1 MRFLST
7 AIVVLGLIGCPKP
20 GPGPVVVNAVID
32 CTAQNQ
38 DQIKSLIAEFRP
50 LITGDSPDWSAVYQR
65 AKNAGK
71 AIGGCALAELVQDYL
86 GNRNAPPPRADSWNA
101 LRALEEFRAKEAGG
115 ATFHTT
121 LGDL

>member
-1 MRFLST
+1 MRSLFT

-50 LITGDSPDWSAVYQR
+50 LITGDSPDWGAVYQR

-101 LRALEEFRAKEAGG
+101 LRALEEFRVKEADG
-115 ATFHTT
+115 ATFHTA